1 VVRWIIAII
10 IVVALLA
17 GWFVAWQYSAIP
29 NPYTPPAVLDFID
42 THNGAMTALFALVL
56 AVSTILL
63 WRSTREAVIAANA
76 AAQHTRTVE
85 RAYVKLSHA
94 PPGLRMDDQGRFSLQ
109 IGVKNFGTTPAKV
122 NDILMQPVVLPNNQP
137 LPRRPKYARVW
148 GEIPQAFLVAQ
159 EEFVYNV
166 SVNISPEQMVA
177 VNTAFTH
184 VLYLVGYV
192 DYIDHFGQRHRGGYA
207 RMYKPL
213 TGFLK
218 DQNNLVYVVQ
228 EGYNYDRPRRRG
240 EGEDW
245 LREASAF

>member
-10 IVVALLA
+10 VVVALLA

-42 THNGAMTALFALVL
+42 THNGAMTALFTLVL

-63 WRSTREAVIAANA
+63 WRSTREAAIAANA

-94 PPGLRMDDQGRFSLQ
+94 LPGLCTDEQDRFSVQ
-109 IGVKNFGTTPAKV
+109 ISIKNFGTTPAKV
-122 NDILMQPVVLPNNQP
+122 SDILVQPIVLPNNQP
-137 LPRRPKYARVW
+137 LPRRPIYARVW

-159 EEFVYNV
+159 EEFFYNV
-166 SVNISPEQMVA
+166 PVNISPEQMAA
-177 VNTAFTH
+177 VNNAFTH

-192 DYIDHFGQRHRGGYA
+192 DYIDQFGQRHRGGYA

-228 EGYNYDRPRRRG
+228 EGYNYDRLRRRG

-245 LREASAF
+245 LREARAF